1 MYTLERAD
9 RRLNNM
15 KTMLERL
22 GIDPVAFSS
31 QNRGRFLASALP
43 ACQSCSVDELC
54 EDWLAQFDAPLRRV
68 PAFCPNAQ
76 VFDWAKEDLMRASCS
91 SDRSPPAVR

>member
-1 MYTLERAD
+1 MNSLERAD
-9 RRLNNM
+9 RRLSNM

-31 QNRGRFLASALP
+31 QNRGCFLASAIP
-43 ACQSCSVDELC
+43 ACQSCSVDEMC
-54 EDWLAQFDAPLRRV
+54 ENWLAQSDAPLRRA

-76 VFDWAKEDLMRASCS
+76 VFVWAKEDVMRNQSL
-91 SDRSPPAVR
+91 